1 MTFENKKSA
10 SVFSLV
16 KLIYM
21 LFPPPIIRG
30 EDGLVFFW
38 IFGFFFWK
46 KKRERVM
53 PALVK
58 HCALARISCEIGL
71 IYQVSVDF
79 SKAKMHC

>member
-38 IFGFFFWK
+38 IF
-46 KKRERVM
+46 
-53 PALVK
+53 
-58 HCALARISCEIGL
+58 
-71 IYQVSVDF
+71 
-79 SKAKMHC
+79 